1 MEGEV
6 RRAFR
11 EVGEEAS
18 AIMISVHMTPV
29 PRSTVVAYRDDGVLS
44 RAMGS
49 LVAGQL
55 PPLPPAIVGM
65 FVTGVMLMVGVA
77 GTDGLAVF
85 APAVALLLAGPGSS
99 HPHDGRLDW
108 LVPPILRLT
117 EYGFV
122 ASVGFAHEVP
132 PGLIFLLLGAMAFHH
147 YDLVYRVRQRVY
159 PPAWLATFGFGWD
172 GRMLL
177 IALGGLAGQVT
188 PVFALLSLYLWAL
201 FSWESVTC
209 WLAAPGCG
217 AEAADLGA
225 HD

>member
-1 MEGEV
+1 
-6 RRAFR
+6 
-11 EVGEEAS
+11 
-18 AIMISVHMTPV
+18 MISVHMAPV
-29 PRSTVVAYRDDGVLS
+29 PRSVVVAYRDDGVLS
-44 RAMGS
+44 RGMGA

-65 FVTGVMLMVGVA
+65 FVTGVLLLVGVA
-77 GTDGLAVF
+77 GTDGPAVF
-85 APAVALLLAGPGSS
+85 APAVALLLAGLGSS

-108 LVPPILRLT
+108 LVPPVLRLT

-122 ASVGFAHEVP
+122 ASVGFAHDVP
-132 PGLIFLLLGAMAFHH
+132 PWLIFMLLGAMAFHH
-147 YDLVYRVRQRVY
+147 YDVVYRLRQRVY
-159 PPAWLATFGFGWD
+159 PPSWLATSGLGWD

-188 PVFALLSLYLWAL
+188 LVFALLALYLWCL

-209 WLAAPGCG
+209 WLAAPRVGVDTG
-217 AEAADLGA
+217 VDAADLGA

>member
-1 MEGEV
+1 MV
-6 RRAFR
+6 
-11 EVGEEAS
+11 
-18 AIMISVHMTPV
+18 SVHMTPV
-29 PRSTVVAYRDDGVLS
+29 PHSTVTAYRDDGTLS
-44 RAMGS
+44 RAMGA

-65 FVTGVMLMVGVA
+65 FVTGVLLLVGVA
-77 GTDGLAVF
+77 GAEGLSVF

-122 ASVGFAHEVP
+122 ASVGFAHDVP
-132 PGLIFLLLGAMAFHH
+132 PLLIFLLLGAMAFHH
-147 YDLVYRVRQRVY
+147 YDVVYRVRQRVY
-159 PPAWLATFGFGWD
+159 PPSWLATSGLGWD

-177 IALGGLAGQVT
+177 IALGALAGQVT
-188 PVFALLSLYLWAL
+188 LVFGLLALYLWCL
-201 FSWESVTC
+201 FGWESVTC
-209 WLAAPGCG
+209 WLAAPRSGVD
-217 AEAADLGA
+217 AADLGA

>member
-1 MEGEV
+1 
-6 RRAFR
+6 
-11 EVGEEAS
+11 
-18 AIMISVHMTPV
+18 MISVHMAPV
-29 PRSTVVAYRDDGVLS
+29 PRSAVVAYRDDGVLS
-44 RAMGS
+44 RGMGAM
-49 LVAGQL
+49 VAGQL

-65 FVTGVMLMVGVA
+65 FVTGVLLLVGVA
-77 GTDGLAVF
+77 GTEGPAVF

-122 ASVGFAHEVP
+122 ASVGFAHDVP
-132 PGLIFLLLGAMAFHH
+132 PWLIFMLLGAMAFHH
-147 YDLVYRVRQRVY
+147 YDVVYRLRQRVY
-159 PPAWLATFGFGWD
+159 PPAWLATSGLGWD

-188 PVFALLSLYLWAL
+188 LMFALLSLYLWCL

-209 WLAAPGCG
+209 WLAAPRFGVD
-217 AEAADLGA
+217 AADLGA